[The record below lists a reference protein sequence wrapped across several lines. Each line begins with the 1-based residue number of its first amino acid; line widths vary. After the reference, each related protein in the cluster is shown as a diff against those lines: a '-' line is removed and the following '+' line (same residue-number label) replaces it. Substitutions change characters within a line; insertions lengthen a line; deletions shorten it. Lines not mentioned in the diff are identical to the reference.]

1 MARPLSTLSPS
12 FGNSR
17 ANSPAYASPP
27 TTRRRRGID
36 EIMSSTEHYEKENFS
51 PNPAKRVL
59 YSYDGAVDNELMHS
73 HDGEYYDVKSPAT
86 PSRRREENHS
96 QRDTNDDM
104 TVDLNCGPPS
114 SPFQYEARDDT
125 VDMNRLQT
133 MAKPPSSWNT
143 MPALQQ
149 QGPTIYVDKED
160 YTEEDGSTNQELA
173 SADEYEGDARLVDT
187 HHSNATVQ
195 NNENM
200 NDENESVLH
209 YDSSHNT
216 NEHSLVGNSYMDER
230 QNEEMSTVAHF
241 PPSTESPPSTEAQV
255 TDPMDD
261 TCFSTFSAVP
271 NVDMTMFAKLGASP
285 TKNSDDLMESS
296 SVSRTPGYRRSSKA
310 TTPATARRR
319 GLLDDGSPTPQRRY
333 RAGNDDSMNL
343 LDFNDSFNYFHRVSQ
358 RFSMSSN
365 RASMSPRRRSPLKP
379 RDSMRSP
386 AKYNL
391 IDFDMPPPATPMS
404 IPSIT
409 PRELESLKSGFLS
422 EISSLKATLS
432 GKEAEVASLKQAVAD
447 AERRVGEALEE
458 VRNEAIRKEALEVEQ
473 AEWER
478 RGKEMETV
486 LREVRAEIIDGE
498 RERERLLKRNDEVEK
513 LKEQLEGKIVEL
525 ESQLDAANK
534 AAAATPSTAATN
546 EDGHSTQAGMLT
558 IEQSA
563 REVQEAVEKVARE
576 LHTLYKG
583 KHETKVAALKKSYE
597 SRWEKRVREAE
608 NKLREA
614 TDEVERLKTERDA
627 TISAPLNPNMS
638 MMSVMGRDNEELET
652 ENKVLGA
659 RIKGL
664 EEQLSTIKRHNE
676 QLHAE
681 LKMERTEKGELVAAV
696 DEWLAMQQHANHASQ
711 PAAGHGGLSTSS
723 REVSNSSAYYSASE
737 QDAPL
742 SSSSTS
748 SNEDD
753 IRKKSIDNGEA
764 IEPSR
769 QFPQQQQH
777 QQQLQQPSFKRS
789 ISRSG
794 TSSNSLSSGLRP
806 PASSST
812 PGNTSGGGLEK
823 RSRLG
828 MYNGSGIGHSRH
840 NSGGSSGT
848 RSIAMPATTPGR
860 SGIMSSIER
869 MGAGGR

>member
-1 MARPLSTLSPS
+1 MAQPLSPLSPS

-17 ANSPAYASPP
+17 AQSPAYAPP
-27 TTRRRRGID
+27 SAVRRRRGID
-36 EIMSSTEHYEKENFS
+36 EIMSATDQYDKENAS
-51 PNPAKRVL
+51 PKPAKRAF
-59 YSYDGAVDNELMHS
+59 YSYDGSADDDLVDYNNE
-73 HDGEYYDVKSPAT
+73 DYDDLKNSTPPAR
-86 PSRRREENHS
+86 SN
-96 QRDTNDDM
+96 QNNNMDDIGDDM
-104 TVDLNCGPPS
+104 SADFNGPPS

-125 VDMNRLQT
+125 VDMQRLQAMTRSTARSTT
-133 MAKPPSSWNT
+133 MSPQKK
-143 MPALQQ
+143 
-149 QGPTIYVDKED
+149 QGPEIYVD
-160 YTEEDGSTNQELA
+160 EEDRVDEIDTTEQYDTAHQSTEYDDTTTM
-173 SADEYEGDARLVDT
+173 SANDNKND
-187 HHSNATVQ
+187 Q
-195 NNENM
+195 N
-200 NDENESVLH
+200 D
-209 YDSSHNT
+209 DSLLRVET
-216 NEHSLVGNSYMDER
+216 KQVEHSTIGNSYIEER
-230 QNEEMSTVAHF
+230 HNEEMSTVAHHHE
-241 PPSTESPPSTEAQV
+241 ESAHPDEAQDND
-255 TDPMDD
+255 TMDD

-271 NVDMTMFAKLGASP
+271 NVDMTMFAKLGQSP
-285 TKNSDDLMESS
+285 TKYIGDIMQSS
-296 SVSRTPGYRRSSKA
+296 GVDRTPGYYRRSKA
-310 TTPATARRR
+310 TTPATAHRR
-319 GLLDDGSPTPQRRY
+319 GLMDEADTSPTPRR
-333 RAGNDDSMNL
+333 RNRPGSDESVNL

-379 RDSMRSP
+379 RDPMRSP
-386 AKYNL
+386 GKYNL

-498 RERERLLKRNDEVEK
+498 RERERLTKKSDEAER
-513 LKEQLEGKIVEL
+513 LKEQLEGRIVEL
-525 ESQLDAANK
+525 ESQLDSAKK
-534 AAAATPSTAATN
+534 AAAANPGATTTN
-546 EDGHSTQAGMLT
+546 EDGDKAGVLT
-558 IEQSA
+558 PEQSA
-563 REVQEAVEKVARE
+563 KEVQEAVERVARE

-614 TDEVERLKTERDA
+614 NEEVERLKTERD
-627 TISAPLNPNMS
+627 TTMSGPLNPSMS

-659 RIKGL
+659 QIKGL
-664 EEQLSTIKRHNE
+664 EEQLSTIKRDNE

-696 DEWLAMQQHANHASQ
+696 DEWLTMQQTNTSQ
-711 PAAGHGGLSTSS
+711 PAPPSS

-737 QDAPL
+737 QEAL
-742 SSSSTS
+742 LTSSASSSFENSP
-748 SNEDD
+748 
-753 IRKKSIDNGEA
+753 RKRSIDEGAAET
-764 IEPSR
+764 P
-769 QFPQQQQH
+769 H
-777 QQQLQQPSFKRS
+777 QPTFKRS
-789 ISRSG
+789 ISRTG
-794 TSSNSLSSGLRP
+794 PPSNTLSSGLRP
-806 PASSST
+806 PSSGTTATAAGGS
-812 PGNTSGGGLEK
+812 SGIEK

-828 MYNGSGIGHSRH
+828 MYAGGGHSTSGGHHSRH
-840 NSGGSSGT
+840 NSGGNGG

-860 SGIMSSIER
+860 SGIMNSIER

>member
-1 MARPLSTLSPS
+1 MAQPLSPLSPS
-12 FGNSR
+12 FGNTR
-17 ANSPAYASPP
+17 AQSPAYAPP
-27 TTRRRRGID
+27 SAVRRRRGID
-36 EIMSSTEHYEKENFS
+36 EIMSSTDQYDKENAS
-51 PNPAKRVL
+51 PKPAKRAF
-59 YSYDGAVDNELMHS
+59 YSYDGSADDELIDDNN
-73 HDGEYYDVKSPAT
+73 DVCDDMKTTTTPA
-86 PSRRREENHS
+86 RRNNNNNM
-96 QRDTNDDM
+96 DDIDDDM
-104 TVDLNCGPPS
+104 TVDFNGPPS

-125 VDMNRLQT
+125 VDMQRLQA
-133 MAKPPSSWNT
+133 MARSTARST
-143 MPALQQ
+143 TTSLQKK
-149 QGPTIYVDKED
+149 QGPEIYVD
-160 YTEEDGSTNQELA
+160 EEDHIDEIDTTEQYNVGHQSTEF
-173 SADEYEGDARLVDT
+173 DDT
-187 HHSNATVQ
+187 TTMSD
-195 NNENM
+195 
-200 NDENESVLH
+200 NDNKNDGSVLH
-209 YDSSHNT
+209 VESKQI
-216 NEHSLVGNSYMDER
+216 EHSTIGNSYMEER
-230 QNEEMSTVAHF
+230 NNEEMSTVAHH
-241 PPSTESPPSTEAQV
+241 PEDNAHPDEAQDND
-255 TDPMDD
+255 TMDD

-271 NVDMTMFAKLGASP
+271 NVDMTMFAKLGQSP
-285 TKNSDDLMESS
+285 TKKIGDIMESPA
-296 SVSRTPGYRRSSKA
+296 VSRTPGYYRRSKA
-310 TTPATARRR
+310 TTPATAHRR
-319 GLLDDGSPTPQRRY
+319 GLMDDADTSPTPQRRN
-333 RAGNDDSMNL
+333 RPGSDESVNL

-379 RDSMRSP
+379 REPMRSP

-498 RERERLLKRNDEVEK
+498 RERERLIKKNDEAER
-513 LKEQLEGKIVEL
+513 LKEQLEGRIVEL
-525 ESQLDAANK
+525 ESQLDSAKK
-534 AAAATPSTAATN
+534 AAAANPSATTN
-546 EDGHSTQAGMLT
+546 DDGDKSGMLT
-558 IEQSA
+558 PEQSA
-563 REVQEAVEKVARE
+563 KEVQEAVERVARE

-614 TDEVERLKTERDA
+614 NEEVERLKTERD
-627 TISAPLNPNMS
+627 TTMSGPLNPNIS

-659 RIKGL
+659 QIKGL
-664 EEQLSTIKRHNE
+664 EEQLSTVKRDNE

-696 DEWLAMQQHANHASQ
+696 DEWLAMQQANTSQ
-711 PAAGHGGLSTSS
+711 PAPASS

-737 QDAPL
+737 QEAPL
-742 SSSSTS
+742 TSSASSSFEPSP
-748 SNEDD
+748 
-753 IRKKSIDNGEA
+753 RKKSIDEGS
-764 IEPSR
+764 IEP
-769 QFPQQQQH
+769 PH
-777 QQQLQQPSFKRS
+777 QPSQPTFKRS
-789 ISRSG
+789 ISRTGPPSSG
-794 TSSNSLSSGLRP
+794 LSSGLRP
-806 PASSST
+806 PSSGTTATTTRGGS
-812 PGNTSGGGLEK
+812 SGIEK
-823 RSRLG
+823 RSHLG
-828 MYNGSGIGHSRH
+828 MYAGGGGHHSRH
-840 NSGGSSGT
+840 NSGGNGG

>member
-1 MARPLSTLSPS
+1 MAQPLSPLSPS

-17 ANSPAYASPP
+17 AQSPAYAPP
-27 TTRRRRGID
+27 SAVRRRRGID
-36 EIMSSTEHYEKENFS
+36 EIMSSTDQYDKENAS
-51 PNPAKRVL
+51 PKPTKRPF
-59 YSYDGAVDNELMHS
+59 YSYDGSADDELIDDNNDDCDDLKTS
-73 HDGEYYDVKSPAT
+73 STPAR
-86 PSRRREENHS
+86 SNNNNNM
-96 QRDTNDDM
+96 DDIDDDM
-104 TVDLNCGPPS
+104 TVDFNGPPS

-125 VDMNRLQT
+125 VDMQRLQAMT
-133 MAKPPSSWNT
+133 RSTARSTTTSPQKKQAPE
-143 MPALQQ
+143 
-149 QGPTIYVDKED
+149 IYVD
-160 YTEEDGSTNQELA
+160 EEDRIDEIDTTEQYNSGRQSTGF
-173 SADEYEGDARLVDT
+173 DDT
-187 HHSNATVQ
+187 AT
-195 NNENM
+195 M
-200 NDENESVLH
+200 SDNDSKNDGSVLRVE
-209 YDSSHNT
+209 SKQVEQST
-216 NEHSLVGNSYMDER
+216 IGNSYMEER
-230 QNEEMSTVAHF
+230 HNEEMSTVAHH
-241 PPSTESPPSTEAQV
+241 PEESARPDEAQDND
-255 TDPMDD
+255 TMDD

-271 NVDMTMFAKLGASP
+271 NVDMTMFAKLGQSP
-285 TKNSDDLMESS
+285 TKKIGDIMESPA
-296 SVSRTPGYRRSSKA
+296 VSRTPGYYPRSKA
-310 TTPATARRR
+310 TTPATAHRR
-319 GLLDDGSPTPQRRY
+319 GLMEDNDTSPTPQRRN
-333 RAGNDDSMNL
+333 RPGSDESVNL

-379 RDSMRSP
+379 RDPMRSP

-498 RERERLLKRNDEVEK
+498 RERERLTKKNDEAER
-513 LKEQLEGKIVEL
+513 LKEQLEGRIVEL
-525 ESQLDAANK
+525 ESQLGSAKK
-534 AAAATPSTAATN
+534 AAAANPSATMSN
-546 EDGHSTQAGMLT
+546 DDGDKSGMLT
-558 IEQSA
+558 PEQSA
-563 REVQEAVEKVARE
+563 KEVQEAVERVARE

-614 TDEVERLKTERDA
+614 NEEVERLKTERD
-627 TISAPLNPNMS
+627 TTMSGPLNPNMS
-638 MMSVMGRDNEELET
+638 MMSVMGRDNEQLEA

-659 RIKGL
+659 QIKGL
-664 EEQLSTIKRHNE
+664 EEQLSTIKRDNE

-696 DEWLAMQQHANHASQ
+696 DEWLAMQQANTSQ
-711 PAAGHGGLSTSS
+711 PAPSSS

-737 QDAPL
+737 QEAPL
-742 SSSSTS
+742 TS
-748 SNEDD
+748 SALSSFESSP
-753 IRKKSIDNGEA
+753 RKKSIDEGA
-764 IEPSR
+764 IEP
-769 QFPQQQQH
+769 PH
-777 QQQLQQPSFKRS
+777 QQPSQPTFKRS
-789 ISRSG
+789 ISRTG
-794 TSSNSLSSGLRP
+794 PPSNSLSSGLRP
-806 PASSST
+806 PSSGTTAGGS
-812 PGNTSGGGLEK
+812 SGIEK

-828 MYNGSGIGHSRH
+828 MYAGGGGHHSRH
-840 NSGGSSGT
+840 NSGGNGG